1 VTGWLLLAAAIVAE
15 VAATTTLTYS
25 AGLTRHVL
33 TAVTTVLYV
42 VSYIC
47 LARALRADLEIS
59 VAYAVWSG
67 VGTAALTII
76 GVALFG
82 EALNPLKLAAIALI
96 IGGVTLLH
104 VAGNASARA
113 ADPTQAATAGTT
125 TVAATAP
132 LTPSTES
139 KTSERATP

>member
-1 VTGWLLLAAAIVAE
+1 VTGWLLLSAAIVAE

-25 AGLTRHVL
+25 NGLTRHAL

-104 VAGNASARA
+104 VAGNASAAA
-113 ADPTQAATAGTT
+113 ADSAQAATAGTT
-125 TVAATAP
+125 TVTATAP

-139 KTSERATP
+139 KTSERTAP